1 MLLFLKYVTFCL
13 YIQTNER
20 NLKMAE
26 KNVVLNRDGTIV
38 TMKEH
43 MDDVQGKVPTVEEID
58 QKMAQEE
65 KIHAAK
71 VRARQQMVRDL
82 KKAEFEKS
90 VKETIAKDEQK
101 GEAAQFRKEDQQT
114 IEECEKSKAAFKKLV
129 EERKQRRA

>member
-1 MLLFLKYVTFCL
+1 
-13 YIQTNER
+13 
-20 NLKMAE
+20 MAE